1 MPGRPLLSLALLYP
15 AALTLAPLCS
25 PWLPPLITT
34 VFCPSRLGSDIRVS
48 RNTCILMVELTAGTI
63 VAVRV
68 DFRVCFQFFSAFR
81 MKCFRLFL
89 VNSILTI
96 LTEAMHIE
104 VWLFLWLSGDFVS
117 PGAYLICFSIYF
129 CPICHTNPYTWG
141 NRLLCSILSRLSL
154 HHIQL
159 ALTRSTTSKTTTHL
173 QI

>member
-81 MKCFRLFL
+81 MKCFRLFFGEQHFDHL
-89 VNSILTI
+89 NGSHAYWSVTFSVVVWWFRLTWC
-96 LTEAMHIE
+96 LLN
-104 VWLFLWLSGDFVS
+104 LFLHLLLS
-117 PGAYLICFSIYF
+117 YLSHK
-129 CPICHTNPYTWG
+129 PIHL
-141 NRLLCSILSRLSL
+141 RKQAIML
-154 HHIQL
+154 HFE
-159 ALTRSTTSKTTTHL
+159 
-173 QI
+173 